1 MSDHPAG
8 SDPRGGAAP
17 QRPDGRSG
25 PRVIERLD
33 ESECLR
39 LIGAERLGRLGYT
52 SPVGPTVLPVLY
64 KLHEKSV
71 VFYTL
76 QGSFTDEDLRTGIAN
91 AEYQVAFEVD
101 QFDPETLQ
109 GWAVVVVGSA
119 HHVDSEAER
128 ASIIGAGADP
138 WPEAGGE
145 HLIRVQPIR
154 IAGRR
159 RRGP

>member
-1 MSDHPAG
+1 MPDDPVG
-8 SDPRGGAAP
+8 LDPRSPEG
-17 QRPDGRSG
+17 G
-25 PRVIERLD
+25 PRPGAIERLD

-39 LIGAERLGRLGYT
+39 LIGAERVGHLGYT

-64 KLHEKSV
+64 KLYERSI

-76 QGSFTDEDLRTGIAN
+76 QGTFTDEDLRTGIAN
-91 AEYQVAFEVD
+91 AEYRVAFEVD
-101 QFDPETLQ
+101 QFDPEKLQ

-119 HHVDSEAER
+119 HHVDTEAER
-128 ASIIGAGADP
+128 ASIISAGADP
-138 WPEAGGE
+138 WPEAGKE

-159 RRGP
+159 RHGP